1 MATLTGNKVKDTY
14 YKLLQVDNG
23 QLVQNGIGSPITG
36 SINLSGS
43 LHITGS
49 STIGGDLAVTGKV
62 TATQYIATLVSSSVI
77 FESGSTAFGN
87 SLDDIHTFT
96 GSILQTGSNTR
107 YGDFVSLDVN
117 SRLVQLAD
125 RAQLRVIPTG
135 SIVSGSSTAT
145 MIGQLATI
153 RDVFDKS
160 VSSIYGNEVQIGAY
174 NSGNKFTQNIKLG
187 TSGSLIAISGSVGIE
202 KDLRLGGYTDV
213 SASLTSTIDSIEAL
227 SGSAH
232 TDRVAK
238 VNVLSGS
245 THIDRVAKVDVL
257 SGSAHTDRIAKVNT
271 LSGSAHIDRVAKVNV
286 LSGSAH
292 TDRVAKVNILSGSSA
307 SALRTEYKAGDTA
320 LSSSIL
326 AAYLKNTGG
335 ASSGSFTHSGSA
347 YFSGSIDHQ
356 GGNIISINDDTSL
369 VQLSKRIQFRAL
381 PSGSLVTG
389 SSVATIRGHI
399 GTTIADDQSTAVS
412 IYGNQ
417 VQIATFNLADQYTQ
431 NIRMGSSGS
440 LIDIS
445 GSTTIH
451 NTLTL
456 GNFADVSASLA
467 IVTDA
472 QTSNVSHSS
481 GVVDLPGKQIQYS
494 NVYATEGDLPTAAT
508 YHGMF
513 AHVHA
518 TGLGYFAHGG
528 SWIKLANSGSE
539 ASAIR
544 TEYRADDATISS
556 SFATTQGAQDTRL
569 VALESFTGS
578 LDVTYATDAQVNT
591 ISQSVKTYADAAV
604 STESSSL
611 APLYRAEIN
620 TVSSSAHTHRET
632 QIAPLNTFTGSI
644 QTEVDG
650 LSAVTS
656 SYETSGSVA
665 ADYISIEKLKTFITG
680 SYAEFQ
686 TAIGSL

>member
-1 MATLTGNKVKDTY
+1 M
-14 YKLLQVDNG
+14 
-23 QLVQNGIGSPITG
+23 
-36 SINLSGS
+36 
-43 LHITGS
+43 
-49 STIGGDLAVTGKV
+49 
-62 TATQYIATLVSSSVI
+62 
-77 FESGSTAFGN
+77 
-87 SLDDIHTFT
+87 
-96 GSILQTGSNTR
+96 
-107 YGDFVSLDVN
+107 N

-271 LSGSAHIDRVAKVNV
+271 LSGSTHIDRIAKVNV

-292 TDRVAKVNILSGSSA
+292 IDRVAKVSTLSGSSA

-356 GGNIISINDDTSL
+356 GGNVVSFNDETSL
-369 VQLSKRIQFRAL
+369 VQLARRIQFRTL

-412 IYGNQ
+412 IYGNE

-445 GSTTIH
+445 GSTVIH

-456 GNFADVSASLA
+456 GGY
-467 IVTDA
+467 T
-472 QTSNVSHSS
+472 NVSSS
-481 GVVDLPGKQIQYS
+481 L
-494 NVYATEGDLPTAAT
+494 TTAINSVGT
-508 YHGMF
+508 
-513 AHVHA
+513 
-518 TGLGYFAHGG
+518 L
-528 SWIKLANSGSE
+528 SGSAHTRRE
-539 ASAIR
+539 SLSGSI
-544 TEYRADDATISS
+544 
-556 SFATTQGAQDTRL
+556 ATTQGAQDTRL

-578 LDVTYATDAQVNT
+578 LDATYATDAQVNT

>member
-77 FESGSTAFGN
+77 YESGSTAFGN

-107 YGDFVSLDVN
+107 YGDFVSFDEN
-117 SRLVQLAD
+117 SRVVQLAD

-174 NSGNKFTQNIKLG
+174 NSGNKFTQNIKIG

-213 SASLTSTIDSIEAL
+213 SASLTSTIDSIEA
-227 SGSAH
+227 
-232 TDRVAK
+232 
-238 VNVLSGS
+238 
-245 THIDRVAKVDVL
+245 
-257 SGSAHTDRIAKVNT
+257 
-271 LSGSAHIDRVAKVNV
+271 

-347 YFSGSIDHQ
+347 YFSGSIEHQ
-356 GGNIISINDDTSL
+356 GGNIVSINDDTSL

-412 IYGNQ
+412 IYGNE

-472 QTSNVSHSS
+472 QSSNVSHSS

-620 TVSSSAHTHRET
+620 TISSSAHTHRET

>member
-77 FESGSTAFGN
+77 YESGSTAFGN

-107 YGDFVSLDVN
+107 YGDFVSFDEN
-117 SRLVQLAD
+117 SRVVQLAD

-174 NSGNKFTQNIKLG
+174 NSGNKFTQNIKIG

-227 SGSAH
+227 SGSAY

-271 LSGSAHIDRVAKVNV
+271 LSGSAH
-286 LSGSAH
+286 
-292 TDRVAKVNILSGSSA
+292 TDRIAKVNILSGSSA

-356 GGNIISINDDTSL
+356 GGNIVSINDDTSL

-412 IYGNQ
+412 IYGNE

-445 GSTTIH
+445 GSTTLH

-472 QTSNVSHSS
+472 QSSNVSHSS

-539 ASAIR
+539 ATAIR

-556 SFATTQGAQDTRL
+556 SFAITQGAQDTRL

-620 TVSSSAHTHRET
+620 TISSSAHTHRET

>member
-23 QLVQNGIGSPITG
+23 QIVQNGIGSPITG

-77 FESGSTAFGN
+77 YESGSTAFGN

-107 YGDFVSLDVN
+107 SGDFVSLDVN
-117 SRLVQLAD
+117 SRIVQLAD
-125 RAQLRVIPTG
+125 RSQLRVIPTG
-135 SIVSGSSTAT
+135 SIVSGSSNAT

-153 RDVFDKS
+153 RDIFDKS

-174 NSGNKFTQNIKLG
+174 NTGNKFTQDIKVG

-202 KDLRLGGYTDV
+202 RDLRLGGYTDV
-213 SASLTSTIDSIEAL
+213 SASLTSTIDSIVVL

-271 LSGSAHIDRVAKVNV
+271 LSGSTHIDRIAKVNV

-292 TDRVAKVNILSGSSA
+292 IDRVAKVNILSGSSA
-307 SALRTEYKAGDTA
+307 SALRTEYRAGDTA

-335 ASSGSFTHSGSA
+335 VSSGSFTHSGSA

-356 GGNIISINDDTSL
+356 GGNIISFNDNTTL
-369 VQLSKRIQFRAL
+369 VQLGSRIQFRAIA
-381 PSGSLVTG
+381 SGSLVTG
-389 SSVATIRGHI
+389 SSTPTINGHI
-399 GTTIADDQSTAVS
+399 GTTIAGDESTAVS
-412 IYGNQ
+412 LYGNQ
-417 VQIATFNLADQYTQ
+417 IYIGTYNIGDKITQ
-431 NIRMGSSGS
+431 GIQLGSSGS
-440 LIDIS
+440 VISVS
-445 GSTTIH
+445 GSTVMH
-451 NTLTL
+451 KPLTL
-456 GNFADVSASLA
+456 GNFTNVSASLA

-472 QTSNVSHSS
+472 QSSNVSHSS
-481 GVVDLPGKQIQYS
+481 GVVDLPGKKIQYS

-544 TEYRADDATISS
+544 TEYVA
-556 SFATTQGAQDTRL
+556 GDT
-569 VALESFTGS
+569 AL
-578 LDVTYATDAQVNT
+578 
-591 ISQSVKTYADAAV
+591 
-604 STESSSL
+604 
-611 APLYRAEIN
+611 
-620 TVSSSAHTHRET
+620 SSSAHTHRET
-632 QIAPLNTFTGSI
+632 QITPLNTFTGSI

>member
-77 FESGSTAFGN
+77 YESGSTAFGN

-107 YGDFVSLDVN
+107 YGDFVSFDEN
-117 SRLVQLAD
+117 SRVVQLAD

-174 NSGNKFTQNIKLG
+174 NSGNKFTQNIKIG

-232 TDRVAK
+232 IDRVAK

-271 LSGSAHIDRVAKVNV
+271 LSGSAH
-286 LSGSAH
+286 
-292 TDRVAKVNILSGSSA
+292 TDRIAKVNILSGSSA

-356 GGNIISINDDTSL
+356 GGNIVSINDDTSL

-412 IYGNQ
+412 IYGNE

-445 GSTTIH
+445 GSTTLH

-472 QTSNVSHSS
+472 QSSNVSHSS

-539 ASAIR
+539 ATAIR

-556 SFATTQGAQDTRL
+556 SFAITQGAQDTRL

-620 TVSSSAHTHRET
+620 TISSSAHTHRET